1 MIKLCVGGTMK
12 VKILG
17 TGSIYSKSNCA
28 SLIIDKNIL
37 MDIGPGTIKQLLKE
51 NYDLKK
57 IDTILLTHLHSDH
70 ILDFPTFIVNIE
82 VLGLNH
88 KINIYSPKG
97 AKEKLLS
104 LVKLMYGNYFD
115 NFIHKYLNFIEIFD
129 EFEFKI
135 ENHIIKVKEV
145 IHTGIEAYGF
155 IIDSKLGI
163 SGDSSLCDNIKYIL
177 GNCNIMICDCSQE
190 NGDIYHMGIDDIKEI
205 ISQHKSLKII
215 PTHFR
220 DNTKKILKRL
230 NLNNV
235 YIVEDGYE
243 FEVED

>member
-1 MIKLCVGGTMK
+1 MK

-17 TGSIYSKSNCA
+17 TGSIYSRSNCA

-37 MDIGPGTIKQLLKE
+37 IDIGPGTIKQLIKE
-51 NYDLKK
+51 KYDLKK

-97 AKEKLLS
+97 TKEKLLS
-104 LVKLMYGNYFD
+104 FINLMYGNYFD
-115 NFIHKYLNFIEIFD
+115 DFILKYLNFIEIYD
-129 EFEFKI
+129 SFEFKT
-135 ENHIIKVKEV
+135 ENHIIETKEV
-145 IHTGIEAYGF
+145 IHTGIEAYGY

-163 SGDSSLCDNIKYIL
+163 TGDSSLCDNIKFISD
-177 GNCNIMICDCSQE
+177 NCNIMICDCSQE
-190 NGDIYHMGIDDIKEI
+190 SGDVYHMGINNIKEI
-205 ISQHKSLKII
+205 ISQNKSLKII

-220 DNTKKILKRL
+220 DNTKKILKGL
-230 NLNNV
+230 DLNNV